1 MNQQDM
7 AATMTKSLMTNASKL
22 GLKWEIRFGTVFQL
36 HSGVTYVT
44 LDGDASGNDSDS
56 DSTQVIAVPLGPQP
70 ATHSRVTCFLTS
82 PTEVYIIGMSPYAGQ
97 PVMRWRNS
105 GGQSIPDA
113 GAGTFLQWDTNDLD
127 FFDLFVL
134 NGTQWQPPIAGWYQM
149 SGRASFTANAVSRRG
164 YFINTN
170 GTTGAPGTVGG
181 QSLQAP
187 ATGSA
192 QISGQGLVYLNG
204 TDFIGARVIQNSGA
218 PLTVAGT
225 DGGSVLEAVYLGSPL
240 TA

>member
-1 MNQQDM
+1 MKEQEM
-7 AATMTKSLMTNASKL
+7 AATLTTSLVANANRL
-22 GLKWEIRFGTVFQL
+22 GLTWQIRFGVVTQL
-36 HSGVTYVT
+36 RADVTYVE
-44 LDGDASGNDSDS
+44 LDGDNSGESD
-56 DSTQVIAVPLGPQP
+56 DVTQVIAVPLGPQP
-70 ATHSRVTCFLTS
+70 ATRSRVTCFLTS

-113 GAGTFLQWDTNDLD
+113 GAGTFIQWDTNDLD
-127 FFDLFVL
+127 FFGLFVL
-134 NGTQWQPPIAGWYQM
+134 NTTSWQPPIAGWYQV
-149 SGRASFTANAVSRRG
+149 SGRGVFTANAVSRRG

-170 GTTGAPGTVGG
+170 GTTGAPGTVAG

-218 PLTVAGT
+218 PLTIAST
-225 DGGSVLEAVYLGSPL
+225 DGGSVLEAVYLGSPI